1 MPLILPTSLDSTRN
15 ISGVAPQLLAAL
27 GSGSADLP
35 AVRSVVLVVVD
46 GLGALPL
53 RSHAG
58 HARTLSSAMARKD
71 VAGSVFPTTT
81 AAALTSLL
89 TGAAPG
95 VHGLVGYRVRD
106 TRTDSLVNLLSGW
119 EEGGIDPLQ
128 WQGSATLFERAE
140 AIGHPAFAVGIPAYA
155 GSGFSGAT
163 LRGAAFH
170 AARSAAERV
179 ELAWELAD
187 ANDGALVYCYLPEVD
202 KAGHRHGVDSA
213 EWVAAL
219 EDVDAALSQTVPD
232 GVGVLVTA
240 DHGMIDVPHHRQLVL
255 DAAGGWHDGIRH
267 IGGEPRMLH
276 VYAEPD
282 VDQAGLLARWRRDLQ
297 GAADVLSRSEAIDA
311 GLFGPVV
318 SDAVRERI
326 GDMLAIARGN
336 VALYDAEAEDQR
348 GRGMIGQ
355 HGALTPEE
363 WRVPFIRMGAFR
375 R

>member
-27 GSGSADLP
+27 RGGSADLAP
-35 AVRSVVLVVVD
+35 ARSVVLVVVD
-46 GLGALPL
+46 GLGVVPL
-53 RSHAG
+53 RAHAG
-58 HARTLSSAMARKD
+58 HARTLSSAMTKKD

-81 AAALTSLL
+81 AAALTTLL
-89 TGAAPG
+89 TGVAPG
-95 VHGLVGYRVRD
+95 EHGLVGYRVRD
-106 TRTDSLVNLLSGW
+106 PHGDTLVNLLSGW
-119 EEGGIDPLQ
+119 DDDGIDPLE
-128 WQGSATLFERAE
+128 WQQSPTVFEQAE
-140 AIGHPAFAVGIPAYA
+140 AAGQPAFAVGIPAYR
-155 GSGFSGAT
+155 GSGFSRAT
-163 LRGAAFH
+163 LRGSRFH
-170 AARSAAERV
+170 GARSPADRV

-187 ANDGALVYCYLPEVD
+187 ANDGAVVYCYLPEVD
-202 KAGHRHGVDSA
+202 KAGHRHGIASA
-213 EWVAAL
+213 DWVAAL
-219 EDVDAALSQTVPD
+219 EDVDAALTRPVPD

-255 DAAGGWHDGIRH
+255 DASGGWHDGVRH

-282 VDQAGLLARWRRDLQ
+282 ADQPGMLVRWRRDLE
-297 GAADVLSRSEAIDA
+297 GSADVVSRTEAIDA
-311 GLFGPVV
+311 GLFGPVT
-318 SDAVRERI
+318 SDAVSQRI
-326 GDMLAIARGN
+326 GDMLVVARGN
-336 VALYDAEAEDQR
+336 VAFYDAEAEDQR

>member
-27 GSGSADLP
+27 RGGSADLP
-35 AVRSVVLVVVD
+35 LARSVVLVVVD
-46 GLGALPL
+46 GLGAPAL
-53 RSHAG
+53 RAHAG
-58 HARTLSSAMARKD
+58 HARTLSSAMAKKD

-89 TGAAPG
+89 TGAVPG
-95 VHGLVGYRVRD
+95 AHGLVGYSVRD
-106 TRTDSLVNLLSGW
+106 PESDALVNLLSGW
-119 EEGGIDPLQ
+119 EAGGIDPLE
-128 WQGSATLFERAE
+128 WQSAPTVFEQGA
-140 AIGHPAFAVGIPAYA
+140 ASGHPVFALGVPAYA

-163 LRGAAFH
+163 LRGAEF
-170 AARSAAERV
+170 RSAPGAAERV
-179 ELAWELAD
+179 QLAWELAD
-187 ANDGALVYCYLPEVD
+187 AHDGAIVYCYLPEVD

-219 EDVDAALSQTVPD
+219 EDVDAALSRTVPD

-240 DHGMIDVPHHRQLVL
+240 DHGMIDVPQHRHLIL

-276 VYAEPD
+276 VYTEPD
-282 VDQAGLLARWRRDLQ
+282 VDQTALLSRWRRDLE
-297 GAADVLSRSEAIDA
+297 GAADVVSRAEAIEA
-311 GLFGPVV
+311 GLFGPVA
-318 SDAVRERI
+318 SDAVRRRI
-326 GDMLAIARGN
+326 GDMLVIARGT
-336 VALYDAEAEDQR
+336 VALYDGEADDQR
-348 GRGMIGQ
+348 ARGMVGQ

-363 WRVPFIRMGAFR
+363 WRVPFIRLGAFR

>member
-1 MPLILPTSLDSTRN
+1 M
-15 ISGVAPQLLAAL
+15 APQLLAAL
-27 GSGSADLP
+27 RDGSADLP
-35 AVRSVVLVVVD
+35 SVRSVVLVVVD

-53 RSHAG
+53 RAHAG
-58 HARTLSSAMARKD
+58 HARTLSSAMAKKD
-71 VAGSVFPTTT
+71 IAGSVFPTTT

-89 TGAAPG
+89 TGSAPG
-95 VHGLVGYRVRD
+95 GHGLVGYRVRD
-106 TRTDSLVNLLSGW
+106 RESDTLVNLLSGW
-119 EEGGIDPLQ
+119 DEDGIDPLR
-128 WQGSATLFERAE
+128 WQESATVFEQA
-140 AIGHPAFAVGIPAYA
+140 AAAGHPAFAIGIPAYE
-155 GSGFSGAT
+155 GSGFSRAT
-163 LRGAAFH
+163 LRGADFR
-170 AARSAAERV
+170 AARSAADRV

-187 ANDGALVYCYLPEVD
+187 AHDGALVYCYLPEVD
-202 KAGHRHGVDSA
+202 KAGHRHGVASA

-219 EDVDAALSQTVPD
+219 EDVDAALSRPIPD

-282 VDQAGLLARWRRDLQ
+282 VDHARLLTRWRRDLD
-297 GAADVLSRSEAIDA
+297 GSADVISRTEAIDA
-311 GLFGPVV
+311 GLFGPVIA
-318 SDAVRERI
+318 DAVRERI
-326 GDMLAIARGN
+326 GDMLVIARGN
-336 VALYDAEAEDQR
+336 AALYDAEAEDQR
-348 GRGMIGQ
+348 GRGMVGQ